1 MRGLIITVTGVV
13 LLLTVCSAASSGCKD
28 TWSASSCWQFLYDCD
43 QPVHQQMCQKSCGIC
58 DNCKDVMGA
67 KQCWNNVRRCNES
80 SYQRNCRKTCG
91 LCDVCADIHADCSS
105 RKRQCGETWVLVGC
119 RKTCGACHVQDTG
132 GRESDDTMTTTT
144 STTAEKTSQMGNKDN
159 QNQIGNWGEWEP
171 WEVCSATCGKGA
183 TTRRLT
189 CSPVGAKCQ
198 GDNTET
204 ADCHLT
210 ACCVPR
216 NGMWGDWSTCSSSCG
231 GGSHTRS
238 RICTGTNSCGQ
249 PCVGKSN
256 ESTTCNVHACP
267 RPPADLSITT
277 DPQTSPFSAG
287 VTVTLTCSS
296 RDPGSPPA
304 TLTWDTVRHGMRTT
318 PVNYRTTRLEIP
330 NLSVEDDGLRVKC
343 LAINTVSQN
352 ATSFLL
358 RVDEKVSYGECR
370 ASVSSSTW
378 EVTGYCDITKVFS
391 SNNRYDCQ
399 WYEIKGSN
407 PYNIPSSF
415 NRSLITPGGKLQSGK
430 CSFQTNISHDFP
442 QGRESSRELKYKMY
456 FNPGGT
462 WSSIVNVAVVSPK
475 APTLIC
481 PAEVMEGSHINCT
494 CNTSNV
500 GEPQGRLLLLFNDQ
514 LQHTRQY
521 GQKVIFLSRDARRED
536 NNARISC
543 RLHWA
548 RNMSADRDWTLRV
561 MYPPEMPS
569 LLIDSQTTIKYT
581 TNISNSVYFT
591 CRVGAGNVQSLELLK
606 VTRNGSQILK
616 GLSSSYPYFRMQ
628 KAGCG
633 DSGIYYC
640 RAGNKLGQTNS
651 TSVHLNVLCSPKLVN
666 GTSTKPKELKV
677 TEGSQGQLTFEVMSN
692 PAPTIDVFS
701 YHQGESVSKEEPVRA
716 DLFTGKCE
724 QNTPDL
730 HLATCTLS
738 TVDAMNKDNGMY
750 NVKVRNSGGSINV
763 PFTLIVDAQ
772 ESTGN
777 DSSLSWIGLV
787 IALLIIIVIGVLIV
801 FFVRRR
807 RAAQTKTSE
816 DKKKIS
822 SAAIAR
828 RNFEDP
834 VYYNVTVADVT
845 MPSSAA
851 TMTSATCTIHN
862 GSAALTSPNDNVYT
876 NYEKKTSLN
885 DRGESSAGTAS
896 DDLYAVVEKTQ
907 KSSEN
912 SGKPAKP
919 APMPKPKRLGSASGK
934 SGDNGG
940 QGQSQNDSLVQES
953 GDHSPPTTEAANATV
968 NEEGLFYTEL
978 DFSQHRPQSQRPLPQ
993 KEETNYAAINFK
1005 LQK

>member
-1 MRGLIITVTGVV
+1 
-13 LLLTVCSAASSGCKD
+13 
-28 TWSASSCWQFLYDCD
+28 
-43 QPVHQQMCQKSCGIC
+43 
-58 DNCKDVMGA
+58 
-67 KQCWNNVRRCNES
+67 
-80 SYQRNCRKTCG
+80 
-91 LCDVCADIHADCSS
+91 
-105 RKRQCGETWVLVGC
+105 
-119 RKTCGACHVQDTG
+119 
-132 GRESDDTMTTTT
+132 
-144 STTAEKTSQMGNKDN
+144 MGNKDN

-500 GEPQGRLLLLFNDQ
+500 GEPQG
-514 LQHTRQY
+514 H
-521 GQKVIFLSRDARRED
+521 
-536 NNARISC
+536 
-543 RLHWA
+543 
-548 RNMSADRDWTLRV
+548 
-561 MYPPEMPS
+561 PPEMPS

-606 VTRNGSQILK
+606 
-616 GLSSSYPYFRMQ
+616 

-633 DSGIYYC
+633 DSG
-640 RAGNKLGQTNS
+640 
-651 TSVHLNVLCSPKLVN
+651 SPKLVN

-822 SAAIAR
+822 SAEVWHTRPQDAFFAAIAR

-953 GDHSPPTTEAANATV
+953 GDHSPPTTEASK
-968 NEEGLFYTEL
+968 
-978 DFSQHRPQSQRPLPQ
+978 D
-993 KEETNYAAINFK
+993 
-1005 LQK
+1005 